1 MWPFRTLL
9 GTGATLAFGTDS
21 PVVGVN
27 SMDVLYSATARQD
40 PATHEPA
47 GGWLASE
54 RIGMAEALRAYTQ
67 GSAAAAGRAH
77 ELGTLE
83 PGMLADV
90 AVLDRD
96 VLSCAPDDVQK
107 TRVLATFTGGR
118 CVFEA

>member
-1 MWPFRTLL
+1 M
-9 GTGATLAFGTDS
+9 
-21 PVVGVN
+21 VGVN